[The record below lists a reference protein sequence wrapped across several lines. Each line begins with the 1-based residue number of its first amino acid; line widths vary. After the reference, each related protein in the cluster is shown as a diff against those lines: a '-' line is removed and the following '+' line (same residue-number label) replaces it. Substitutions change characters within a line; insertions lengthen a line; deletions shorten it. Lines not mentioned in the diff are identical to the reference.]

1 MANQPRDLECGEYS
15 QSHLE
20 LELLELLTQT
30 EVPYPWNP
38 TAIETDAYFSTVE
51 ASVAPL
57 WFTDEADFAPQ
68 AQTAIAA
75 FERLWS
81 ANPSETSAVETVRA
95 ALLQKFGTQV
105 PSSWLEAIA
114 ERAQTLT
121 SNKTPIAQR
130 LVQCVSELLPQWTP
144 EDLQVLARPFAY
156 AMRGESLDST
166 VTSMSQKTWSN
177 LSEIEKA
184 RLSLAIARY
193 AVSES
198 ENFSA

>member
-1 MANQPRDLECGEYS
+1 MPNQARDLECGEYS
-15 QSHLE
+15 PSHLE
-20 LELLELLTQT
+20 LELLDLLTQT

-38 TAIETDAYFSTVE
+38 SAIAAEAYFASVE
-51 ASVAPL
+51 AAEAPL
-57 WFTDEADFAPQ
+57 WLDDEADFAPQ
-68 AQTAIAA
+68 AETAIAA

-81 ANPSETSAVETVRA
+81 ANPSEISAVESVRA
-95 ALLQKFGTQV
+95 TLLQKFGTQV
-105 PSSWLEAIA
+105 PSDWLEAIA

-121 SNKTPIAQR
+121 STTTPMAQR

-166 VTSMSQKTWSN
+166 VTTMSEKTWSN

-193 AVSES
+193 AVSEL

>member
-1 MANQPRDLECGEYS
+1 MANQPRDLECGEYY

-20 LELLELLTQT
+20 LELLELLDQV

-38 TAIETDAYFSTVE
+38 TGIDTEAYFSTVE
-51 ASVAPL
+51 AEISPL
-57 WFTDEADFAPQ
+57 WLTDEAEFVPQ

-75 FERLWS
+75 FERLW
-81 ANPSETSAVETVRA
+81 ATHPSETSVMEKVRA

-114 ERAQTLT
+114 DRAQTLT
-121 SNKTPIAQR
+121 SGETSIAQR
-130 LVQCVSELLPQWTP
+130 LVQCVTELLPQWTP

-166 VTSMSQKTWSN
+166 VTTISQKTWSN

-193 AVSES
+193 AVSEL

>member
-1 MANQPRDLECGEYS
+1 MPNKPRDLECGEYS

-38 TAIETDAYFSTVE
+38 TVLETEAYFSTVE
-51 ASVAPL
+51 AAAAPL
-57 WFTDEADFAPQ
+57 WLTDEADFAPQ

-81 ANPSETSAVETVRA
+81 ANPSETSAVATVRA
-95 ALLQKFGTQV
+95 ALVQKFGTQV
-105 PSSWLEAIA
+105 PSNWLEAIA

-121 SNKTPIAQR
+121 SSETPIAQR
-130 LVQCVSELLPQWTP
+130 LIQCVSELLPQWTP

-166 VTSMSQKTWSN
+166 VTTMSQKTWSD

-193 AVSES
+193 AVYEL

>member
-1 MANQPRDLECGEYS
+1 MPNQPRDLECGEYS

-20 LELLELLTQT
+20 LELLERLTQT

-38 TAIETDAYFSTVE
+38 TALETDAYFSTGE
-51 ASVAPL
+51 AEVAPL

-81 ANPSETSAVETVRA
+81 ANPSETSAVERVRA

-105 PSSWLEAIA
+105 PSDWLAAIA

-121 SNKTPIAQR
+121 SNETPIAQR

-166 VTSMSQKTWSN
+166 VNTISQKTWSN

-193 AVSES
+193 AVSEL

>member
-1 MANQPRDLECGEYS
+1 MPNQPRDLEYGEYS

-38 TAIETDAYFSTVE
+38 TAVETDAYFSTVE

-57 WFTDEADFAPQ
+57 WLTDEADFAPQ

-81 ANPSETSAVETVRA
+81 ANPSETSALQSVRA
-95 ALLQKFGTQV
+95 ALLHKFGTQV

-114 ERAQTLT
+114 ERAQTLI
-121 SNKTPIAQR
+121 SNETPIAQR

-166 VTSMSQKTWSN
+166 VTTMSQKTWSN

-193 AVSES
+193 AVSELD
-198 ENFSA
+198 NFSA

>member
-1 MANQPRDLECGEYS
+1 MPNIPRDLECGEYS

-20 LELLELLTQT
+20 LELFELLTQT

-51 ASVAPL
+51 AAVEPL
-57 WFTDEADFAPQ
+57 WLIDEADFAPQ

-81 ANPSETSAVETVRA
+81 ANPSETSAVESVRA

-105 PSSWLEAIA
+105 PSEWLEAIA
-114 ERAQTLT
+114 ERARTLT
-121 SNKTPIAQR
+121 SSETPIAQR

-166 VTSMSQKTWSN
+166 VTTISQKTWSN

-193 AVSES
+193 AVSEI